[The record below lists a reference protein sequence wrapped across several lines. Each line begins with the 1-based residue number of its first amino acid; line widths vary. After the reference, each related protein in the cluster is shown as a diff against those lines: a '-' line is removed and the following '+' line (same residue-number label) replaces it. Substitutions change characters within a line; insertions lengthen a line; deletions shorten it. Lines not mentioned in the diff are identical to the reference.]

1 MAFFIFLAG
10 FGKRPRLQHFP
21 LVQHSLAH
29 MAYSKFKSFHRSG
42 DMNINYYLNE
52 FGRLYNSIEYSDM
65 ELLTGVLVTRVLK
78 NAHIPNEKQKLV
90 SATLTLLTYDS
101 MRQQLNAI
109 YL

>member
-1 MAFFIFLAG
+1 
-10 FGKRPRLQHFP
+10 
-21 LVQHSLAH
+21 
-29 MAYSKFKSFHRSG
+29 
-42 DMNINYYLNE
+42 
-52 FGRLYNSIEYSDM
+52 M

-78 NAHIPNEKQKLV
+78 NAHIPNEKQKPV